1 MTATRE
7 VAFNLREFDMKQIGS
22 NKIIVFIGKRG
33 TGKSCLVV
41 DYLYNNRD
49 IPICTVIS
57 PTDEFNLTYKPH
69 IPDVLIHDAYS
80 PELVEKFLKR
90 QMNITKNWK
99 QHEQYKNVDPR
110 GALIMDDCLADGSK
124 WIHDPSIKW
133 IFMNG
138 RHANITFLITMQYV
152 MGIPPDLRS
161 NVDYIFICKEPKL
174 SSRQKLYKEYAGIF
188 PTFEMFSQVL
198 MNVTNNYGCLVID
211 NNSISEKLE
220 DQVFWYKAQMHK
232 GFRMCYDKLWEH
244 QDEMEKKKAQE
255 GAGGGK
261 NGDDSDDS
269 EEMDPLRKYTGRQ
282 NRVNINVKKLN
293 LSDF

>member
-1 MTATRE
+1 MSHKE
-7 VAFNLREFDMKQIGS
+7 VTFDLREFDMNQIGS

-69 IPDVLIHDAYS
+69 IPDVLIHDEYT

-90 QMNITKNWK
+90 QMNMTKNYK
-99 QHEQYKNVDPR
+99 QNPKYKNVDPR
-110 GALIMDDCLADGSK
+110 GALIMDDCLADAK
-124 WIHDPSIKW
+124 QWINDSSIKW

-138 RHANITFLITMQYV
+138 RHANVTLLITMQYV
-152 MGIPPDLRS
+152 MGLSPELRT

-174 SSRQKLYKEYAGIF
+174 GNRKKLYEHYCGIF
-188 PTFEMFSQVL
+188 PSFEMFNQVL
-198 MNVTNNYGCLVID
+198 MSCTNDYGCLVID
-211 NNSISEKLE
+211 NNSISDRLE
-220 DQVFWYKAQMHK
+220 DQVFWYKAEMH
-232 GFRMCYDKLWEH
+232 GDFRMCYDKLWEH
-244 QDEMEKKKAQE
+244 QEQQE
-255 GAGGGK
+255 RERE
-261 NGDDSDDS
+261 NECFEDS
-269 EEMDPLRKYTGRQ
+269 ESSDQDPLRKYTGRQ

-293 LSDF
+293 LADF